1 MLHAVADSEFE
12 PLVEVFAQS
21 NGKRSFEAWMIHILD
36 GCIDY
41 ALAHPRIFDYVF
53 SMPHKLA
60 RRFPEDFRARRSP
73 RQNMLADMMSLPMK
87 LGKLKRDDAGG
98 DRHGTVGSGSRL
110 SRILE
115 GRPLSLAG

>member
-12 PLVEVFAQS
+12 PLVEVFAES

-53 SMPHKLA
+53 FNAPSWRGVSPKTFA
-60 RRFPEDFRARRSP
+60 RGAHQR
-73 RQNMLADMMSLPMK
+73 K
-87 LGKLKRDDAGG
+87 
-98 DRHGTVGSGSRL
+98 T
-110 SRILE
+110 
-115 GRPLSLAG
+115 